1 MPWIDSLFQ
10 RESLPVLET
19 ALSFR
24 GQKQHTILNN
34 IANVETPGF
43 RARQVSF
50 EQALSEA
57 MASGDPRRAG
67 ITTTRST
74 APGRIDGSNVDL
86 DDEMRSLELNSL
98 QQQLL
103 TSAINSRYTR
113 LRTAI
118 GRT

>member
-1 MPWIDSLFQ
+1 MIVGANETEFLAAALRGLEAQ
-10 RESLPVLET
+10 RKAAE
-19 ALSFR
+19 
-24 GQKQHTILNN
+24 HN

-43 RARQVSF
+43 RARKVAF

-57 MASGDPRRAG
+57 IESGDPSRAG
-67 ITTTRST
+67 VSTSRST

-86 DDEMRSLELNSL
+86 DDEMRALELNGL